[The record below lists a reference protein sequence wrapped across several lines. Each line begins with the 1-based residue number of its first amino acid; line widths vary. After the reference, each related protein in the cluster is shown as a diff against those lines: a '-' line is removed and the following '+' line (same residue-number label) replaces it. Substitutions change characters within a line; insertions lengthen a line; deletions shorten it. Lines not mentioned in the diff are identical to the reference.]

1 MLAVIALAFSIVTL
15 IVRAMPLPNNFA
27 LFAAVGSPYVALVA
41 VVVLVSSAITRRV
54 AMAVVAT
61 AVVAANLAIQV
72 PWYYF
77 GKPPDVGEHVAVRV
91 LSANLRLGRAD
102 VPSFV
107 DLARASADVITLSE
121 MTPDWLRRFYAT
133 GIRAEFLLGAGSR
146 SRCRRIRIV
155 ESVSA

>member
-1 MLAVIALAFSIVTL
+1 MLAALALAFSIVAL

-121 MTPDWLRRFYAT
+121 MTPGWLRRFYAT